1 MLLPIGRPGANR
13 RRPRSN
19 SESVVRAPGML
30 LLLAMTVFSFTG
42 FAALLPVA
50 PLWATHGGAGS
61 VGAGLVNGVLML
73 FTVLTQLLV
82 PRALRRFGWTPVL
95 VTGALFLGLP
105 TAAFLL
111 SDQLLPI
118 LAVSALRGVGF
129 GVATVTGSALV
140 AELVEPAR
148 RGAAIGAYGLAIAG
162 PQVLFVSAGPWI
174 VEQFGFVPIFALGLV
189 PVLSALPAVLLGRRL
204 DHVPDATERAPYH
217 LLLRPMALLL
227 AVTLAGGALITFMA
241 QMSDSAALSA
251 VALLVLTL
259 AAAVSRWRVGA
270 LSDRFGPTRFL
281 APLVLVTISGLLAIA
296 WSVRDANA
304 THAAALLLGAAL
316 VGISYGGLQ
325 NLTLVLSFQAVSRPH
340 YGSASAVWNIG
351 FDLGT
356 GVGSVLIGMI
366 AAGAS
371 FSVALAVAAGFSVLT
386 LPLTALRLRAA
397 RER

>member
-1 MLLPIGRPGANR
+1 
-13 RRPRSN
+13 
-19 SESVVRAPGML
+19 ML

>member
-1 MLLPIGRPGANR
+1 MAY
-13 RRPRSN
+13 
-19 SESVVRAPGML
+19 
-30 LLLAMTVFSFTG
+30 LLAMTALSFTG

-50 PLWATHGGAGS
+50 PLWAIHGGATS

-73 FTVLTQLLV
+73 FTVLTQLIV
-82 PRALRRFGWTPVL
+82 PAALRRFGWTPVL
-95 VTGALFLGLP
+95 VAGAIFLGLP
-105 TAAFLL
+105 TVAFLL

-118 LAVSALRGVGF
+118 LAISALRGVGF

-162 PQVLFVSAGPWI
+162 PQVLFVSSAPWI
-174 VEQFGFVPIFALGLV
+174 VERFGFEPIFVLGLA
-189 PVLSALPAVLLGRRL
+189 PLLSAIPAVLLGRRL
-204 DHVPDATERAPYH
+204 DHVPEPSERAPYR

-227 AVTLAGGALITFMA
+227 TVTLAGGSLITFMA
-241 QMSDSAALSA
+241 QMSSSAALSA
-251 VALLVLTL
+251 LALLVLTL

-270 LSDRFGPTRFL
+270 LSDRFGASRFL
-281 APLVLVTISGLLAIA
+281 APLVLVTIVGMLILA

-304 THAAALLLGAAL
+304 TQAAALVIGAAL

-356 GVGSVLIGMI
+356 GLGAVLIGMV

-371 FSVALAVAAGFSVLT
+371 FSVALLVGAAFSLLT
-386 LPLTALRLRAA
+386 LPLAAQRLRG
-397 RER
+397 RRDR